1 MFILMPVI
9 FVLGILAIA
18 LEDKIKINKAA
29 IALFMAISLWM
40 ILMFDAYDI
49 FVERSSPLFQEFLT
63 QNPEMANAP
72 LKDQFIT
79 FITNRSIVYH
89 LGNVSETLFFV
100 MCSMLIVD
108 IVDKHGGFRAVTGYI
123 RTANK
128 RKLLWY
134 ISFAA
139 FFFSALL
146 DNLAAAI
153 VIMAVLRKLVPDRTD
168 RLKYACMVIIA
179 ANAGGSWSPIGD
191 VTTILLWVGKNVT
204 AMHQISHV
212 FFPALINLL
221 VPLTIANFWLFKKDA
236 TLRVMSEEEMA
247 DEYAPEIPNH
257 SRRVIFVIGVLSL
270 ALVPV
275 FQMVTDLPPFLGV
288 LLGLVVL
295 WFYTDIMYS
304 KLHMHESNK
313 LRISQLLPNIDLA
326 TIFFFLGI
334 LMAVGA
340 LETSGQLGLMSA
352 FLDKHVHEPYLISFV
367 IGVLSSCVDNV
378 ALVAATMGMYPIVPD
393 AANLTPYAQFFVS
406 DGGFWTFL
414 AYCAVTGGSILIIGS
429 ATGVTVMGLKNGGPE
444 GKRGGDIL
452 TVDEF
457 GAFELSFEFKLT
469 EGANSGMKYLIQE
482 SKKNK
487 GFVIGP
493 EYQVLDDKQHPDA
506 KLYTTYPGSR
516 TVSSLY
522 DIIPAKNK
530 RFNGVGQWNKGVIKV
545 FPNKHVEH
553 WMNGF
558 KTVEY
563 DWASDAFLEVVKGSK
578 FAKKEYAE
586 FGPFGTAEKGHILLQ
601 DHWDEVSFRNIKIRE
616 LK

>member
-29 IALFMAISLWM
+29 IALFMAISMWM
-40 ILMFDAYDI
+40 ILMFDAYNI
-49 FVERSSPLFQEFLT
+49 FVERSSTIFQEFLT
-63 QNPEMANAP
+63 QNPEMASLP
-72 LKDQFIT
+72 PHEQFIN
-79 FITNRSIVYH
+79 FISNRAIVYH

-123 RTANK
+123 RTPNK

-134 ISFAA
+134 ISFAT

-191 VTTILLWVGKNVT
+191 VTTILLWVGKNIS

-212 FFPALINLL
+212 FIPALVNML
-221 VPLTIANFWLFKKDA
+221 VPLTIAHFWLFKKGS
-236 TLRVMSEEEMA
+236 TLRVLSEEEQG
-247 DEYAPEIPNH
+247 DEYIPEIPNR
-257 SRRVIFVIGVLSL
+257 SRRMIRTPNKRKLLWYISFATFFFSALLDNLAAAIVIMAVLRKLVPDRTDRLKYACMVIIAANAGGSWSPIGDVTTILLWVGKNISAMHQISHVFIPALVNMLVPLTIAHFWLFKKGSTLRVLSEEEQGDEYIPEIPNRSRRMIFVIGVLSL

-275 FQMVTDLPPFLGV
+275 FQMVTNLPPFLGV
-288 LLGLVVL
+288 LLGLVIL
-295 WFYTDIMYS
+295 WFYTDLMYS
-304 KLHMHESNK
+304 KLHMHESQK

-340 LETSGQLGLMSA
+340 LETSGQLGIMSA

-367 IGVLSSCVDNV
+367 IGALSSCVDNV
-378 ALVAATMGMYPIVPD
+378 ALVAATMGMYPIVEQVAD
-393 AANLTPYAQFFVS
+393 LSPYAQFFVS

-429 ATGVTVMGLKNGGPE
+429 ATGVTVMGLEKI
-444 GKRGGDIL
+444 D
-452 TVDEF
+452 F
-457 GAFELSFEFKLT
+457 
-469 EGANSGMKYLIQE
+469 MY
-482 SKKNK
+482 
-487 GFVIGP
+487 
-493 EYQVLDDKQHPDA
+493 
-506 KLYTTYPGSR
+506 YT
-516 TVSSLY
+516 
-522 DIIPAKNK
+522 K
-530 RFNGVGQWNKGVIKV
+530 RFSILALIGYCCGAGVY
-545 FPNKHVEH
+545 
-553 WMNGF
+553 M
-558 KTVEY
+558 
-563 DWASDAFLEVVKGSK
+563 LL
-578 FAKKEYAE
+578 FA
-586 FGPFGTAEKGHILLQ
+586 
-601 DHWDEVSFRNIKIRE
+601 
-616 LK
+616 

>member
-29 IALFMAISLWM
+29 IALFMAISMWM
-40 ILMFDAYDI
+40 ILMFDAYNI
-49 FVERSSPLFQEFLT
+49 FVERSSTIFQEFLT
-63 QNPEMANAP
+63 QNPEMASLP
-72 LKDQFIT
+72 PHEQFIN
-79 FITNRSIVYH
+79 FISNRAIVYH

-123 RTANK
+123 RTPNK

-134 ISFAA
+134 ISFAT

-191 VTTILLWVGKNVT
+191 VTTILLWVGKNIS

-212 FFPALINLL
+212 FIPALGNML
-221 VPLTIANFWLFKKDA
+221 VPLTIAHFWLFKKGS
-236 TLRVMSEEEMA
+236 TLRVLSEEEQG
-247 DEYAPEIPNH
+247 DEYIPEIPNR
-257 SRRVIFVIGVLSL
+257 SRRMIFVIGVLSL

-275 FQMVTDLPPFLGV
+275 FQMVTNLPPFLGV
-288 LLGLVVL
+288 LLGLVIL
-295 WFYTDIMYS
+295 WFYTDLMYS
-304 KLHMHESNK
+304 KLHMHESQK

-340 LETSGQLGLMSA
+340 LETSGQLGIMSA

-367 IGVLSSCVDNV
+367 IGALSSCVDNV
-378 ALVAATMGMYPIVPD
+378 ALVAATMGMYPIVEQVAD
-393 AANLTPYAQFFVS
+393 LSPYAQFFVS

-429 ATGVTVMGLKNGGPE
+429 ATGVTVMGLEKI
-444 GKRGGDIL
+444 D
-452 TVDEF
+452 F
-457 GAFELSFEFKLT
+457 
-469 EGANSGMKYLIQE
+469 MY
-482 SKKNK
+482 
-487 GFVIGP
+487 
-493 EYQVLDDKQHPDA
+493 
-506 KLYTTYPGSR
+506 YT
-516 TVSSLY
+516 
-522 DIIPAKNK
+522 K
-530 RFNGVGQWNKGVIKV
+530 RFSILALIGYCCGAGVY
-545 FPNKHVEH
+545 
-553 WMNGF
+553 M
-558 KTVEY
+558 
-563 DWASDAFLEVVKGSK
+563 LL
-578 FAKKEYAE
+578 FA
-586 FGPFGTAEKGHILLQ
+586 
-601 DHWDEVSFRNIKIRE
+601 
-616 LK
+616 